1 MRSNVRSQE
10 LLIASLKRWEA
21 SGNVEPGVSR
31 AANSAVRQ
39 LKRAK
44 TRNQLD
50 KALNKLSS
58 VFLRSLDD
66 KNDEK

>member
-1 MRSNVRSQE
+1 MRSDVRNQK
-10 LLIASLKRWEA
+10 LLIASLSRWEA

-31 AANSAVRQ
+31 AVKSAVRQ
-39 LKRAK
+39 MKRAK

-58 VFLRSLDD
+58 IFLRSLD
-66 KNDEK
+66 E

>member
-1 MRSNVRSQE
+1 MRNVREQE
-10 LLIASLKRWEA
+10 RLIASLKRWEA

-31 AANSAVRQ
+31 AVKAAVRQ
-39 LKRAK
+39 MKQAK

-58 VFLRSLDD
+58 AFLRSLDD
-66 KNDEK
+66 EQ